1 MLPVLMWILFTIILF
16 AMVKS
21 IIASLT
27 DIYTNNYYSKIIDGL
42 FFFTIV
48 IVQSIL
54 YNQKYTNVKDTSI
67 FNLYIALP
75 IIFIILPIFAIITFL
90 PQLNIIGPFSNTFGY
105 LLIVMGGVRNIYL
118 SLLNNNKSG
127 NEKLITALTRNVSL
141 VVNDMPVGQPFWT
154 KMDTLIK
161 KEYFKKAKNADDAA
175 PRSPLPPS
183 PAPLGTETRNAFSEA
198 FLTFFTRFGQFGGTR
213 GSRDINET
221 STEGLSYNSSCA
233 EGSVCNA
240 YKSLY
245 RLICYKT
252 IMGEYIWYT
261 LAAMVAITI
270 TSSNITSLEIDE
282 GDDDNNDESQ
292 TTTIE
297 NEANTNESF
306 TTLYAN

>member
-27 DIYTNNYYSKIIDGL
+27 DIYSNNYYSKIIDGL

-75 IIFIILPIFAIITFL
+75 IIFIILPIFAIIILL

-118 SLLNNNKSG
+118 SLLNNNKGG
-127 NEKLITALTRNVSL
+127 NEKLIMALTRNVSL
-141 VVNDMPVGQPFWT
+141 VVNDMPVGEPFWE
-154 KMDTLIK
+154 KMKTLIGK
-161 KEYFKKAKNADDAA
+161 RIFKKADIGNV
-175 PRSPLPPS
+175 
-183 PAPLGTETRNAFSEA
+183 TQEIE
-198 FLTFFTRFGQFGGTR
+198 LTKIKSTQIGGAN
-213 GSRDINET
+213 GSKQNN
-221 STEGLSYNSSCA
+221 LSYNSKC
-233 EGSVCNA
+233 EKDPICNA

-252 IMGEYIWYT
+252 IIGEYIWYT

>member
-118 SLLNNNKSG
+118 SLLNNNKSD

-141 VVNDMPVGQPFWT
+141 VVNDMPVGEPFWT
-154 KMDTLIK
+154 KMKTLIDK
-161 KEYFKKAKNADDAA
+161 RIFKEVKLKDAT
-175 PRSPLPPS
+175 SSVELPEIKS
-183 PAPLGTETRNAFSEA
+183 KLHQN
-198 FLTFFTRFGQFGGTR
+198 GGAN
-213 GSRDINET
+213 GSKQNN
-221 STEGLSYNSSCA
+221 LSYNSKC
-233 EGSVCNA
+233 EKDPICNA

-306 TTLYAN
+306 TTLYTN